1 MPVKAFLCLCF
12 GLLAA
17 SLGSVI
23 TEDSASANA
32 LSGITLLSQ
41 SVSDLA
47 LSPTINKTGIAFSYH
62 FPFSEADCGIYSLNT
77 ATRLKPFLISA
88 GGAFLDQGDYRWQ
101 DFHLGLAFHYRE
113 LSLGYSE
120 HLIHEKFSTEHSY
133 HTWTGNLALSYRSEL
148 YGSEIR
154 LLHLGE
160 EDAELHLAASSR
172 IVEDVYGASTYVYA
186 PHGDDSYRFATSFA
200 IGESF
205 LLQASWQNNPPRFG
219 AGLKFA
225 YRSGEIMYAIRSHT
239 ELNLSH
245 SLDLGFNW

>member
-1 MPVKAFLCLCF
+1 MKAFLCLCF

-17 SLGSVI
+17 SLAAVI

-47 LSPTINKTGIAFSYH
+47 LSPTINKAGIAFSTH
-62 FPFSEADCGIYSLNT
+62 IPFREADCGVYSLNT
-77 ATRLKPFLISA
+77 ATRLKPLLISA

-101 DFHLGLAFHYRE
+101 DVHLGLAFHYQD

-120 HLIHEKFSTEHSY
+120 HLIYERFSTQHSY
-133 HTWTGNLALSYRSEL
+133 HTWTGNLALSYRGEM

-160 EDAELHLAASSR
+160 EDAELHISASTRVVDQVQAASS
-172 IVEDVYGASTYVYA
+172 YVYA
-186 PHGDDSYRFATSFA
+186 LHGADSFRFATSFA

-205 LLQASWQNNPPRFG
+205 LLQASWQNTPPRFG
-219 AGLKFA
+219 AGLKFT
-225 YRSGEIMYAIRSHT
+225 YRSGELMYAVRSHA
-239 ELNLSH
+239 ELSLSH